1 MRAPLI
7 LKSSLAKRLPWVV
20 LTPLVL
26 GGCLPLPITIVSTAF
41 TGVSYLATGKST
53 TDHVLSA
60 TVEEDCS
67 LINPIFGEDICQER
81 SDVVEDNVTYAQVAQ
96 YPGDRDDGFTDWS
109 HRSVD
114 TEESGDAGTVVAG
127 TVVPNGEATD
137 RALDARA
144 IDPPIAGLSS
154 LMPPAPV
161 VTVAGLS
168 LKSGSIGTVSG
179 IVPATSSSLGG
190 KLASADP
197 VVSGALTD
205 VPPATR
211 AETWAPAVPK
221 RAVEIAPLAAPEG
234 VTNKPKDAR
243 VPLANPPKDPAPA
256 SAPAVSATAP
266 AVSPAPEVVKLD
278 TLPIDKTGP
287 VDKTGSSSV
296 PKVEIGSM
304 GESGRYVVVG
314 SFRDRERA
322 ESLVARLVGKDAKIL
337 AADVKG
343 ERWNRVAM
351 GPFPADE
358 AVSVKRSLGSV
369 GGREPWVAKLSNP
382 IVLANR

>member
-7 LKSSLAKRLPWVV
+7 FKSSLAKRLPWVV

-60 TVEEDCS
+60 TVEEDCA
-67 LINPIFGEDICQER
+67 LTNPIFGEDICKER
-81 SDVVEDNVTYAQVAQ
+81 SDVAEDNVSYAQVAQ

-109 HRSVD
+109 HRSVEVDEPGAVVVD
-114 TEESGDAGTVVAG
+114 TAVAD
-127 TVVPNGEATD
+127 T
-137 RALDARA
+137 ALDVRA
-144 IDPPIAGLSS
+144 IQPLIAGLSS
-154 LMPPAPV
+154 LLPPAPV

-168 LKSGSIGTVSG
+168 LKSNSLGSVAG
-179 IVPATSSSLGG
+179 IVPAASSS
-190 KLASADP
+190 P
-197 VVSGALTD
+197 VVSRTLTD
-205 VPPATR
+205 NPSETR
-211 AETWAPAVPK
+211 GATWAPAVPS

-234 VTNKPKDAR
+234 ANTKPTGAR
-243 VPLANPPKDPAPA
+243 VPLANPPKEP
-256 SAPAVSATAP
+256 V
-266 AVSPAPEVVKLD
+266 PEVVELKP
-278 TLPIDKTGP
+278 LPIDKAAP
-287 VDKTGSSSV
+287 RSV
-296 PKVEIGSM
+296 PQVEIGSM

-314 SFRDRERA
+314 SFRDLDRA
-322 ESLVARLVGKDAKIL
+322 ESLVARLPGKQAKIL

-382 IVLANR
+382 IVLATR

>member
-7 LKSSLAKRLPWVV
+7 FKSSLARRLPWVV

-67 LINPIFGEDICQER
+67 LTNPIFGEDICKER
-81 SDVVEDNVTYAQVAQ
+81 VDAAEDKVSYIQVAQ
-96 YPGDRDDGFTDWS
+96 YPGDRDDGNVQWS
-109 HRSVD
+109 NRSVETDEPATIVAD
-114 TEESGDAGTVVAG
+114 TV
-127 TVVPNGEATD
+127 
-137 RALDARA
+137 LDVRA

-154 LMPPAPV
+154 LLPPAPV

-168 LKSGSIGTVSG
+168 LSPDRLGSDRLGSDRPRNAAG
-179 IVPATSSSLGG
+179 IVHVAAAPSPSYPGT
-190 KLASADP
+190 KVASADP
-197 VVSGALTD
+197 KVTGPGGSMGTGANSGAR
-205 VPPATR
+205 V
-211 AETWAPAVPK
+211 ETWAPAVPK
-221 RAVEIAPLAAPEG
+221 RAVEIAPLAAPAGAKTEPTG
-234 VTNKPKDAR
+234 VR
-243 VPLANPPKDPAPA
+243 VPLANPPKQDLQKA
-256 SAPAVSATAP
+256 
-266 AVSPAPEVVKLD
+266 PAPEVVKRD
-278 TLPIDKTGP
+278 ALPIEKEAP
-287 VDKTGSSSV
+287 RSV

-314 SFRDRERA
+314 SFRDLDRA
-322 ESLVARLVGKDAKIL
+322 ESLVARLPGKEAKIL

-382 IVLANR
+382 IVLATR